1 MDKNYLEE
9 MVNSGY
15 NPENIDAFHYIA
27 LSYLGQRFFPNKNSK
42 ILDVGA
48 GSGHCLIPLKK
59 AGWQNLWAIDIDDF
73 NKDFFKKCDINFNQ
87 LDVEKD
93 QLPYNNNFFDVILC
107 FHLIEH
113 LFSPSNFINE
123 AHRIL
128 KTDGIF
134 ILVTPD
140 WRKQY
145 KSFYRDHTHIHPYD
159 KESVARLLRCY
170 KFEPIFT
177 LSFGVFKGLGRMG
190 LYKFI
195 KQLMFTGIDL
205 ISISKKTQVQ

>member
-27 LSYLGQRFFPNKNSK
+27 LPYLGQRFFPNKNSK
-42 ILDVGA
+42 ILDIGA

-73 NKDFFKKCDINFNQ
+73 NKDLFQKSGINFNR
-87 LDVEKD
+87 LDVEKEKF
-93 QLPYNNNFFDVILC
+93 PYNDNFFDVILS

-113 LFSPSNFINE
+113 LFNPSNFIDETN
-123 AHRIL
+123 RIL

-159 KESVARLLRCY
+159 KESIARLLRCY
-170 KFEPIFT
+170 NLNPIKIK
-177 LSFGVFKGLGRMG
+177 SFGVLKGVGRSN
-190 LYKFI
+190 LWKLI
-195 KQLMFTGIDL
+195 KPLIFTGIDL
-205 ISISKKTQVQ
+205 IVVSKK

>member
-1 MDKNYLEE
+1 
-9 MVNSGY
+9 MVNFGY

-27 LSYLGQRFFPNKNSK
+27 LPYLGQRFFSNKNSR

-59 AGWQNLWAIDIDDF
+59 SGWQDLWAIDIDDF
-73 NKDFFKKCDINFNQ
+73 NKDLFQKSGINFNK
-87 LDVEKD
+87 LDVEKEKF
-93 QLPYNNNFFDVILC
+93 PYNDNSFFDVVLS

-113 LFSPSNFINE
+113 LFDPSNFMSE
-123 AHRIL
+123 THRIL

-159 KESVARLLRCY
+159 KESIARLLRCY
-170 KFEPIFT
+170 NLTPIEIK
-177 LSFGVFKGLGRMG
+177 SFGVLKGVGRSN
-190 LYKFI
+190 LWKLI
-195 KQLMFTGIDL
+195 KPLIFTGIDL
-205 ISISKKTQVQ
+205 IVVSKK